1 MWNEPTEARLA
12 RIPKLYSTENTPMM
26 AKDIH
31 LHFFV
36 GGCDWYVAE
45 YDGKDTFFGYAILN
59 NNYEMAEWGYVS
71 LSELKDIKVG
81 VMEIDCELERFF
93 PVTRAIDIPKI
104 ASASSL
110 LVQ

>member
-1 MWNEPTEARLA
+1 MWNEPTKERLA
-12 RIPKLYSTENTPMM
+12 KVPKMYSTENTPLM

-31 LHFFV
+31 LHFFI

-45 YDGKDTFFGYAILN
+45 YDGEDTFFGYAILN
-59 NNYEMAEWGYVS
+59 NDLQMAEWGYVR
-71 LSELKDIKVG
+71 LSELRDIKRG

-93 PVTRAIDIPKI
+93 PITKAIDIPKI
-104 ASASSL
+104 AGTNSL